1 MMMWTNDD
9 IAEVL
14 EHLRVQGNDDARFE
28 AKSCARTIGTS
39 VWESVSAFANTKG
52 GVLLLGISEDG
63 DFSPVPGFDANH
75 IASQFMDGMGDG
87 NPQGARLTN
96 PPEYDVSR
104 CEQNGLSFL
113 VIDIHENGIQHK
125 PCYLTARGPQTGG
138 YRRMD
143 DKDLRLSPTEVFE
156 MTHALTPSSA
166 DRMVVPEAD
175 VSDLNAEAVDR
186 VLAEHRNSKAL
197 RGTDTR
203 LERMTR
209 LNMVNKV
216 GEVRLAGLLAAGQYP
231 QQYYPKLII
240 DVVAHPGAEKS
251 AVEGPRFVDRV
262 QCDGNMPEAIEQAV
276 EAIAKNLRAP
286 TFVVG
291 VGARTDSEIP
301 KEVLREV
308 VANAVV
314 HREYDAQFLGES
326 VTVDIYPDR
335 VEVSNPGGLWG
346 GVTLATI
353 GTGVSCCR
361 NATLMQLLHQIP
373 YDDANDVTVEGGGSG
388 IPLVI
393 REMKSRALG
402 EPVFR
407 ATPDRFTV
415 VLGRYGVE
423 QQENR
428 DWLDHVGVPL
438 TRHERMALL
447 LLKRH
452 GDMTVPQL
460 HVALYL
466 DSDDIRVIL
475 HRLVQARLA
484 DEIGPDRYAL
494 AEKVDGEEPSGGRKG
509 LTASE
514 SAILS
519 VLSADKPLDVHE
531 IGRRS
536 GKGLPT
542 TRKALSRL
550 VKRGL
555 VLATAPPRSRNRKY
569 LLKR

>member
-1 MMMWTNDD
+1 MWTNDD

-138 YRRMD
+138 FRRMD

-186 VLAEHRNSKAL
+186 VLAEHRNSKAF

-240 DVVAHPGAEKS
+240 DVVAHPGVEKS

-326 VTVDIYPDR
+326 VAVDIYPDR

-353 GTGVSCCR
+353 GSGVSCCR

-393 REMKSRALG
+393 REMKSHALG
-402 EPVFR
+402 NLCSVRLPIGSRSF
-407 ATPDRFTV
+407 
-415 VLGRYGVE
+415 
-423 QQENR
+423 
-428 DWLDHVGVPL
+428 LD
-438 TRHERMALL
+438 
-447 LLKRH
+447 
-452 GDMTVPQL
+452 
-460 HVALYL
+460 
-466 DSDDIRVIL
+466 
-475 HRLVQARLA
+475 
-484 DEIGPDRYAL
+484 
-494 AEKVDGEEPSGGRKG
+494 
-509 LTASE
+509 
-514 SAILS
+514 
-519 VLSADKPLDVHE
+519 
-531 IGRRS
+531 
-536 GKGLPT
+536 
-542 TRKALSRL
+542 
-550 VKRGL
+550 
-555 VLATAPPRSRNRKY
+555 ATAWSSRRTVTG
-569 LLKR
+569 LIMWASL

>member
-1 MMMWTNDD
+1 MWTNDD

-14 EHLRVQGNDDARFE
+14 EHLRVQGNDDVRFE

-104 CEQNGLSFL
+104 CEQNGSSFL

-138 YRRMD
+138 YRRVD

-156 MTHALTPSSA
+156 MTHALTLSSA

-186 VLAEHRNSKAL
+186 VLAEHRNSKTL

-353 GTGVSCCR
+353 GSGVSCCR

-393 REMKSRALG
+393 REMKSHALG
-402 EPVFR
+402 GTCVPRDSRSVHGRSWTLRRGAAGEP
-407 ATPDRFTV
+407 
-415 VLGRYGVE
+415 
-423 QQENR
+423 
-428 DWLDHVGVPL
+428 
-438 TRHERMALL
+438 
-447 LLKRH
+447 
-452 GDMTVPQL
+452 
-460 HVALYL
+460 
-466 DSDDIRVIL
+466 
-475 HRLVQARLA
+475 
-484 DEIGPDRYAL
+484 
-494 AEKVDGEEPSGGRKG
+494 
-509 LTASE
+509 
-514 SAILS
+514 
-519 VLSADKPLDVHE
+519 
-531 IGRRS
+531 
-536 GKGLPT
+536 
-542 TRKALSRL
+542 
-550 VKRGL
+550 
-555 VLATAPPRSRNRKY
+555 
-569 LLKR
+569 

>member
-1 MMMWTNDD
+1 MWTNDD

-186 VLAEHRNSKAL
+186 VLAEHRNSKAF

-231 QQYYPKLII
+231 QQ
-240 DVVAHPGAEKS
+240 
-251 AVEGPRFVDRV
+251 
-262 QCDGNMPEAIEQAV
+262 
-276 EAIAKNLRAP
+276 
-286 TFVVG
+286 
-291 VGARTDSEIP
+291 
-301 KEVLREV
+301 
-308 VANAVV
+308 
-314 HREYDAQFLGES
+314 
-326 VTVDIYPDR
+326 
-335 VEVSNPGGLWG
+335 
-346 GVTLATI
+346 
-353 GTGVSCCR
+353 
-361 NATLMQLLHQIP
+361 
-373 YDDANDVTVEGGGSG
+373 
-388 IPLVI
+388 
-393 REMKSRALG
+393 
-402 EPVFR
+402 
-407 ATPDRFTV
+407 
-415 VLGRYGVE
+415 
-423 QQENR
+423 
-428 DWLDHVGVPL
+428 
-438 TRHERMALL
+438 
-447 LLKRH
+447 
-452 GDMTVPQL
+452 
-460 HVALYL
+460 
-466 DSDDIRVIL
+466 
-475 HRLVQARLA
+475 
-484 DEIGPDRYAL
+484 
-494 AEKVDGEEPSGGRKG
+494 
-509 LTASE
+509 
-514 SAILS
+514 
-519 VLSADKPLDVHE
+519 
-531 IGRRS
+531 
-536 GKGLPT
+536 
-542 TRKALSRL
+542 
-550 VKRGL
+550 
-555 VLATAPPRSRNRKY
+555 
-569 LLKR
+569 

>member
-240 DVVAHPGAEKS
+240 DVVAHPGVEKS

-353 GTGVSCCR
+353 GSGVSCCR
-361 NATLMQLLHQIP
+361 NAT
-373 YDDANDVTVEGGGSG
+373 
-388 IPLVI
+388 
-393 REMKSRALG
+393 
-402 EPVFR
+402 
-407 ATPDRFTV
+407 
-415 VLGRYGVE
+415 
-423 QQENR
+423 
-428 DWLDHVGVPL
+428 
-438 TRHERMALL
+438 
-447 LLKRH
+447 
-452 GDMTVPQL
+452 
-460 HVALYL
+460 
-466 DSDDIRVIL
+466 
-475 HRLVQARLA
+475 
-484 DEIGPDRYAL
+484 
-494 AEKVDGEEPSGGRKG
+494 
-509 LTASE
+509 
-514 SAILS
+514 
-519 VLSADKPLDVHE
+519 
-531 IGRRS
+531 
-536 GKGLPT
+536 
-542 TRKALSRL
+542 
-550 VKRGL
+550 
-555 VLATAPPRSRNRKY
+555 
-569 LLKR
+569 

>member
-1 MMMWTNDD
+1 MMWTNDD

-240 DVVAHPGAEKS
+240 DVVEFGGRRGAF
-251 AVEGPRFVDRV
+251 EGPLEPFDGVLGIRAGGRGLEYVFGDSGYRFAQPGFVRV
-262 QCDGNMPEAIEQAV
+262 RPV
-276 EAIAKNLRAP
+276 E
-286 TFVVG
+286 
-291 VGARTDSEIP
+291 D
-301 KEVLREV
+301 
-308 VANAVV
+308 
-314 HREYDAQFLGES
+314 Q
-326 VTVDIYPDR
+326 PD
-335 VEVSNPGGLWG
+335 
-346 GVTLATI
+346 
-353 GTGVSCCR
+353 
-361 NATLMQLLHQIP
+361 
-373 YDDANDVTVEGGGSG
+373 
-388 IPLVI
+388 
-393 REMKSRALG
+393 
-402 EPVFR
+402 EPV
-407 ATPDRFTV
+407 P
-415 VLGRYGVE
+415 
-423 QQENR
+423 
-428 DWLDHVGVPL
+428 
-438 TRHERMALL
+438 
-447 LLKRH
+447 
-452 GDMTVPQL
+452 
-460 HVALYL
+460 
-466 DSDDIRVIL
+466 
-475 HRLVQARLA
+475 
-484 DEIGPDRYAL
+484 
-494 AEKVDGEEPSGGRKG
+494 
-509 LTASE
+509 
-514 SAILS
+514 AIN
-519 VLSADKPLDVHE
+519 A
-531 IGRRS
+531 
-536 GKGLPT
+536 
-542 TRKALSRL
+542 SRL
-550 VKRGL
+550 VESRTL
-555 VLATAPPRSRNRKY
+555 LRVARRQLAETENLLTQSFSRLPRFSKEDASRMEARRHDIENKMYELRELIGEQSYDLNSIESKGQT
-569 LLKR
+569 R